1 MTEKMRAPNRLRSGL
16 GPVAVVVAGALFA
29 ASCASSAE
37 QVISAPRVPAASDAG
52 AATGTTT
59 PGTATS
65 APSPNA
71 ASGDSQAPTRA
82 PEGPNEIPQV
92 TVLDVATGDEVA
104 LASLAPS
111 DRPILLWM
119 WAPH

>member
-1 MTEKMRAPNRLRSGL
+1 MALL
-16 GPVAVVVAGALFA
+16 VAGALFA

-37 QVISAPRVPAASDAG
+37 QVIGAPSVPAASDSGPAG
-52 AATGTTT
+52 ATTT
-59 PGTATS
+59 PGSATS
-65 APSPNA
+65 APSSNT
-71 ASGDSQAPTRA
+71 ASGDSQAPQ
-82 PEGPNEIPQV
+82 GPNEIPQV